1 MPQELD
7 NSLSSQVSTPD
18 SGSIDQKKSRFVH
31 EAEATFARIL
41 DYYGITWEYEPR
53 TFPLEWDESGNVTEA
68 FAPDFYLPD
77 QKLYIELTTL
87 RPQLTTRK
95 NRKLR
100 RMKEIYPDINIK
112 LFKRADLRSLMVKYG
127 LDQEANKIAGSEAQN
142 EGA

>member
-7 NSLSSQVSTPD
+7 NSLSPQKSTLN
-18 SGSIDQKKSRFVH
+18 SGSTDQKKAQFVH

-100 RMKEIYPDINIK
+100 RMKELYPDINIK